1 MGREKT
7 YFGIGLV
14 IGIVLAALFLFYFAP
29 RYTTVKAGDTLI
41 KQDRWS
47 GQSWRFVDNQW
58 KRIVG
63 ENRDWD
69 KIWSGQS
76 WRFVDN
82 GWKRIVGENRDW
94 DKIDKALTGA
104 LGIATDTPSRTNAL
118 DLLRKKDPILKDLSD
133 DELLERIKLVYSK

>member
-7 YFGIGLV
+7 YFGMGLV
-14 IGIVLAALFLFYFAP
+14 IGTVLATLFLFYFAP
-29 RYTTVKAGDTLI
+29 RYTTVKVRDTLV
-41 KQDRWS
+41 KQDKWS

-63 ENRDWD
+63 EDH
-69 KIWSGQS
+69 
-76 WRFVDN
+76 
-82 GWKRIVGENRDW
+82 DW

-104 LGIATDTPSRTNAL
+104 LGIETDTPSRTNAL

-133 DELLERIKLVYSK
+133 DDLLERIKLVYSKQILVNMYLESFLKLEKKSEK

>member
-7 YFGIGLV
+7 YFGMGLV
-14 IGIVLAALFLFYFAP
+14 MGIVLATVFLFYFAP
-29 RYTTVKAGDTLI
+29 RYTTVKVGDNLV
-41 KQDRWS
+41 KQDKWS

-63 ENRDWD
+63 EDH
-69 KIWSGQS
+69 
-76 WRFVDN
+76 
-82 GWKRIVGENRDW
+82 DW

-104 LGIATDTPSRTNAL
+104 LGIETDTPSRTNAL

-133 DELLERIKLVYSK
+133 DDLLERIKLVYSKQILVNMYLESFLKFEGKSEK

>member
-14 IGIVLAALFLFYFAP
+14 IGIVFATLFLFYFAP
-29 RYTTVKAGDTLI
+29 RYTTVKVRDTLV

-63 ENRDWD
+63 EDY
-69 KIWSGQS
+69 
-76 WRFVDN
+76 
-82 GWKRIVGENRDW
+82 DW

-104 LGIATDTPSRTNAL
+104 LGIATDTPGRTNAL

-133 DELLERIKLVYSK
+133 DELLERIKLVYSKQILVNMYLDSFLKLQKK

>member
-7 YFGIGLV
+7 YFGMGLV
-14 IGIVLAALFLFYFAP
+14 MGIVLATVFLFYFAP
-29 RYTTVKAGDTLI
+29 RYTTVKVSDTLV
-41 KQDRWS
+41 KQDKWS

-63 ENRDWD
+63 EDH
-69 KIWSGQS
+69 
-76 WRFVDN
+76 
-82 GWKRIVGENRDW
+82 DW

-104 LGIATDTPSRTNAL
+104 LGIETDTPSRTNAL

-133 DELLERIKLVYSK
+133 DDLLERIKLVYSKQILVNMYLESFLKFEGKSEK

>member
-14 IGIVLAALFLFYFAP
+14 IGIVLATLFLFYFAP
-29 RYTTVKAGDTLI
+29 RYTTVKAGDTLL

-63 ENRDWD
+63 EDH
-69 KIWSGQS
+69 
-76 WRFVDN
+76 
-82 GWKRIVGENRDW
+82 DW

-118 DLLRKKDPILKDLSD
+118 DLLRKKDPILKNLSD
-133 DELLERIKLVYSK
+133 DELLERIKLVYSKQILVNMYLDSFLKLEKTREQ

>member
-7 YFGIGLV
+7 YFGMGLV

-29 RYTTVKAGDTLI
+29 RYTTVKAGDNLI

-63 ENRDWD
+63 EDHDW
-69 KIWSGQS
+69 
-76 WRFVDN
+76 
-82 GWKRIVGENRDW
+82 E
-94 DKIDKALTGA
+94 KIDKALTGA

-118 DLLRKKDPILKDLSD
+118 ELLRKKDPILKDLSD
-133 DELLERIKLVYSK
+133 DDLLERIKLVYSKQILVNMYLESFLKLERKSEK

>member
-7 YFGIGLV
+7 YFGMGLV

-29 RYTTVKAGDTLI
+29 RYTTVKAGDNLI

-63 ENRDWD
+63 EDH
-69 KIWSGQS
+69 
-76 WRFVDN
+76 
-82 GWKRIVGENRDW
+82 DW

-104 LGIATDTPSRTNAL
+104 LGIATDTPSRANAL

-133 DELLERIKLVYSK
+133 DDLLERIKLVYSKQILVNMYLESFLKLERKSEK

>member
-7 YFGIGLV
+7 YFGMGLV
-14 IGIVLAALFLFYFAP
+14 MGIVLATVFLFYFAP
-29 RYTTVKAGDTLI
+29 RYTTVKVSDTLV
-41 KQDRWS
+41 KQDKWS

-63 ENRDWD
+63 EDH
-69 KIWSGQS
+69 
-76 WRFVDN
+76 
-82 GWKRIVGENRDW
+82 DW

-104 LGIATDTPSRTNAL
+104 LGIETDTPSRTNAL

-133 DELLERIKLVYSK
+133 DDLLERIKLVYSKQILVNMYLESFLKLEKKSEK

>member
-14 IGIVLAALFLFYFAP
+14 IGIILATLFLFYFAP
-29 RYTTVKAGDTLI
+29 RYTTVKAGDTLV

-69 KIWSGQS
+69 KI
-76 WRFVDN
+76 
-82 GWKRIVGENRDW
+82 
-94 DKIDKALTGA
+94 DKALTAA
-104 LGIATDTPSRTNAL
+104 LGIQTDTPSRTNAL
-118 DLLRKKDPILKDLSD
+118 DLLRKKDPILKDLPD
-133 DELLERIKLVYSK
+133 DELLERIKLVYSKQILVNMYLESFLKLEKTREK

>member
-7 YFGIGLV
+7 YFGMGLV
-14 IGIVLAALFLFYFAP
+14 IGTVLATLFLFYFAP
-29 RYTTVKAGDTLI
+29 RYTTVKVRDTLV
-41 KQDRWS
+41 KQDKWS

-63 ENRDWD
+63 EDH
-69 KIWSGQS
+69 
-76 WRFVDN
+76 
-82 GWKRIVGENRDW
+82 DW

-104 LGIATDTPSRTNAL
+104 LGIETDTPSRTNAL

-133 DELLERIKLVYSK
+133 DDLLERIKLVYSKQILVNMYLDSFLKLEKKSEK

>member
-7 YFGIGLV
+7 YFGMWLV

-29 RYTTVKAGDTLI
+29 RYTTVKAGDNLI

-63 ENRDWD
+63 EDH
-69 KIWSGQS
+69 
-76 WRFVDN
+76 
-82 GWKRIVGENRDW
+82 DW

-118 DLLRKKDPILKDLSD
+118 DLLRRKDPILKDLSD
-133 DELLERIKLVYSK
+133 DDLLERIKLVYSKQILVNMYLESFLKLEKKSEK

>member
-7 YFGIGLV
+7 YFGMGLV
-14 IGIVLAALFLFYFAP
+14 IGIVLATLFLFYFAP
-29 RYTTVKAGDTLI
+29 RYTTVKVRDTLV
-41 KQDRWS
+41 KQDKWS

-63 ENRDWD
+63 EDH
-69 KIWSGQS
+69 
-76 WRFVDN
+76 
-82 GWKRIVGENRDW
+82 DW

-104 LGIATDTPSRTNAL
+104 LGIETDTPSRTNAL

-133 DELLERIKLVYSK
+133 DDLLERIKLVYSKQILVNMYLESFLKLEKKSEK

>member
-1 MGREKT
+1 MGKEKT

-14 IGIVLAALFLFYFAP
+14 IGIVLATLFLFYLAP

-47 GQSWRFVDNQW
+47 GQSWRFVENGW
-58 KRIVG
+58 KKIVG
-63 ENRDWD
+63 ENH
-69 KIWSGQS
+69 
-76 WRFVDN
+76 
-82 GWKRIVGENRDW
+82 DW

-118 DLLRKKDPILKDLSD
+118 DLLRDKDPILKDLSD
-133 DELLERIKLVYSK
+133 DELLERIKLVYSKQILVNMYLDSFLKLEKKLEK

>member
-7 YFGIGLV
+7 YFGIGLG
-14 IGIVLAALFLFYFAP
+14 IGIVLATLFLFYFAP
-29 RYTTVKAGDTLI
+29 RYTTVKAGDTLV

-63 ENRDWD
+63 EDH
-69 KIWSGQS
+69 
-76 WRFVDN
+76 
-82 GWKRIVGENRDW
+82 DW

-118 DLLRKKDPILKDLSD
+118 DLLREKDPILKDLSD
-133 DELLERIKLVYSK
+133 DELLERIKLVYSKQILVNMYLDSFLKLEKTSAK

>member
-29 RYTTVKAGDTLI
+29 RYTTVKAGDTLV

-47 GQSWRFVDNQW
+47 GQSWRFVENQW
-58 KRIVG
+58 KKIVG
-63 ENRDWD
+63 ED
-69 KIWSGQS
+69 
-76 WRFVDN
+76 
-82 GWKRIVGENRDW
+82 RDW
-94 DKIDKALTGA
+94 DKIDKALTEA
-104 LGIATDTPSRTNAL
+104 LGIHTDTPSRTNAL

-133 DELLERIKLVYSK
+133 EDLLERIKLVYSKQILVNMYLDSFLKLQKK

>member
-7 YFGIGLV
+7 YFGMGLV
-14 IGIVLAALFLFYFAP
+14 MGIVLATVFLFYFAP
-29 RYTTVKAGDTLI
+29 RYTTVKVRDTLV
-41 KQDRWS
+41 KQDKWS

-63 ENRDWD
+63 EDH
-69 KIWSGQS
+69 
-76 WRFVDN
+76 
-82 GWKRIVGENRDW
+82 DW

-104 LGIATDTPSRTNAL
+104 LGIETDTPSRTNAL

-133 DELLERIKLVYSK
+133 DDLLERIKLVYSKQILVNMYLDSFLKLEKKSEK